1 MSGNQTIATGN
12 GGGTI
17 ADGSVTG
24 WAGPNPFDPAMD
36 GSMTIHYSVGQGK
49 VTTVT
54 CAIYDQT
61 GDLVTSLAPQSSASG
76 SFSWSGSTTN
86 GTMVANGVYFAVI
99 QAQGSGGSSA
109 VVKIAVVEK

>member
-1 MSGNQTIATGN
+1 MA
-12 GGGTI
+12 
-17 ADGSVTG
+17 
-24 WAGPNPFDPAMD
+24 
-36 GSMTIHYSVGQGK
+36 IHYTISQGK

-54 CAIYDQT
+54 CAIYDQS

-76 SFSWSGSTTN
+76 SFNWSGTTDE
-86 GTMVANGVYFAVI
+86 GRMVANGVYFAVI